1 MNSADT
7 FLNILSKLAL
17 AYLVNPLIVR
27 KCASLM
33 EFAEELINF
42 KGTVVEHKFVPES
55 ALLDGA
61 YLLVVTDDLLEIPGE
76 CENICM
82 LLLIECHVDPKFPV
96 FLFDIDGGLILLLH
110 FDLGRII
117 SAGISLSLNGPCGS
131 QKRHDPP
138 LRANQSS
145 LSTELSHNLLHILLY
160 IILII
165 QL

>member
-1 MNSADT
+1 MEMNSADA
-7 FLNILSKLAL
+7 FLYILSELAL
-17 AYLVNPLIVR
+17 AYLVYPLIVR

-42 KGTVVEHKFVPES
+42 KGAVVEHKFVPES
-55 ALLDGA
+55 AILDRA

-131 QKRHDPP
+131 QKRHDPS
-138 LRANQSS
+138 LSANQSS
-145 LSTELSHNLLHILLY
+145 LSTELSHN
-160 IILII
+160 
-165 QL
+165 